1 MNHNQICKCNQ
12 HVGRHYFSPFSC
24 PGILICRPRGTWL
37 LTWQPVPKLLRCGLR
52 TIPSLSSFKRSL
64 GSDKRGI
71 IFYYCLIIFQLV
83 HQYSWTNMVS
93 YLLFNKAG
101 PKHCF
106 TRWSPPVDV
115 VSVQV
120 WGTLFVSDHEGGVPT
135 RSVKRSKPPLWFP
148 YPLRPENKQHR
159 LHCCAW
165 HRLTLNFA
173 VSYSSSQAASFVLRF
188 CVNKSKQSILECSCA
203 KKIACPNQ
211 NLLILFLN
219 YNIISMGE
227 LHSLLLHG
235 TKRNDQTIQEFK
247 M

>member
-1 MNHNQICKCNQ
+1 M
-12 HVGRHYFSPFSC
+12 
-24 PGILICRPRGTWL
+24 
-37 LTWQPVPKLLRCGLR
+37 
-52 TIPSLSSFKRSL
+52 
-64 GSDKRGI
+64 DKYG
-71 IFYYCLIIFQLV
+71 
-83 HQYSWTNMVS
+83 
-93 YLLFNKAG
+93 LFNKAG

-188 CVNKSKQSILECSCA
+188 RVNK
-203 KKIACPNQ
+203 
-211 NLLILFLN
+211 
-219 YNIISMGE
+219 
-227 LHSLLLHG
+227 
-235 TKRNDQTIQEFK
+235 
-247 M
+247 

>member
-1 MNHNQICKCNQ
+1 
-12 HVGRHYFSPFSC
+12 
-24 PGILICRPRGTWL
+24 
-37 LTWQPVPKLLRCGLR
+37 
-52 TIPSLSSFKRSL
+52 
-64 GSDKRGI
+64 
-71 IFYYCLIIFQLV
+71 
-83 HQYSWTNMVS
+83 MVS

-106 TRWSPPVDV
+106 TRWPPPVDV

-148 YPLRPENKQHR
+148 YPLRPENQTTQI
-159 LHCCAW
+159 
-165 HRLTLNFA
+165 TLLCLA
-173 VSYSSSQAASFVLRF
+173 SSDTELCSKLQLLSSSLF
-188 CVNKSKQSILECSCA
+188 CSQVSCKQVNKSKQSILECSCA
-203 KKIACPNQ
+203 KKTACPNQ

-247 M
+247 MQRLHYINYKQLGHPKYFDISKSFKVSMFMTSKFNCFVFPLCGWLFYQAKVPYKKSCIFQGLYIT

>member
-1 MNHNQICKCNQ
+1 M
-12 HVGRHYFSPFSC
+12 
-24 PGILICRPRGTWL
+24 
-37 LTWQPVPKLLRCGLR
+37 
-52 TIPSLSSFKRSL
+52 
-64 GSDKRGI
+64 DKYG
-71 IFYYCLIIFQLV
+71 Y
-83 HQYSWTNMVS
+83 
-93 YLLFNKAG
+93 YLLLNKAG

-188 CVNKSKQSILECSCA
+188 RVNKVNKSKQSILECSCA

-227 LHSLLLHG
+227 LHSLVLHG